1 MATKKPPVKRPP
13 VKSAP
18 VKKPPVKSAPVKKPP
33 VKPTTKKPVKKAVA
47 TPIVIDVSSGTK
59 SASSMVDKAID
70 LIKWVDTPFK
80 LFEVILLASVFFFG
94 YFAWDSRTA
103 ILEAITHSSKVT
115 NLKEVNHLIPVAA
128 SLQKDLEAVTVVVHK
143 AALVVNTRTTM
154 LSFGPKGR
162 DNSLDGLVSSLFNK
176 DPGRNAA
183 IVGMLN
189 GEVVCAKLEG
199 TSKSSEWEAKQGATF
214 VCRGGIPPEI
224 GDFDGYIAVGFK
236 TEPADLN
243 VVKTRINLASSEMSQ

>member
-1 MATKKPPVKRPP
+1 MKTPVKKAPVKR
-13 VKSAP
+13 VA
-18 VKKPPVKSAPVKKPP
+18 VKKPPVKKVAPTRRTKTPP
-33 VKPTTKKPVKKAVA
+33 A
-47 TPIVIDVSSGTK
+47 PIVIDVSSTTK
-59 SASSMVDKAID
+59 SASSMLDKAID
-70 LIKWVDTPFK
+70 LIKWVDSPFK

-94 YFAWDSRTA
+94 YFAWDSRTV
-103 ILEAITHSSKVT
+103 ILDAITQSSKVT

-162 DNSLDGLVSSLFNK
+162 DNTLDGLVTSLFNK

-183 IVGMLN
+183 IIGMLN
-189 GEVVCAKLEG
+189 GEVTCDKLEG

-214 VCRGGIPPEI
+214 ICRGGIPPEV
-224 GDFDGYIAVGFK
+224 GDFDGYVAVGFK
-236 TEPADLN
+236 TEPADLS
-243 VVKTRINLASSEMSQ
+243 VVKTRINLATADMSQ

>member
-1 MATKKPPVKRPP
+1 MATKKPVTKPIIK
-13 VKSAP
+13 KTP
-18 VKKPPVKSAPVKKPP
+18 VKKPAP
-33 VKPTTKKPVKKAVA
+33 KPTIKKPVAKKAPVEKV
-47 TPIVIDVSSGTK
+47 TNSPIVIDVSSSTK
-59 SASSMVDKAID
+59 SATSMMDKAID

-189 GEVVCAKLEG
+189 GEVICAKLEG

>member
-1 MATKKPPVKRPP
+1 MATKKPVTKPIIK
-13 VKSAP
+13 KTP
-18 VKKPPVKSAPVKKPP
+18 VKKPAP
-33 VKPTTKKPVKKAVA
+33 KPTIKKPVAKKAPVEKV
-47 TPIVIDVSSGTK
+47 TNSPIVIDVSSSTK
-59 SASSMVDKAID
+59 SATSMMDKAID

-80 LFEVILLASVFFFG
+80 LFEVILLASIFFFG
-94 YFAWDSRTA
+94 YFAWDSRA
-103 ILEAITHSSKVT
+103 VILEAITHSSKIT

-143 AALVVNTRTTM
+143 ATLAVNTRTTM

-162 DNSLDGLVSSLFNK
+162 DNSLDGLISSLFNK

-183 IVGMLN
+183 IIGMLN
-189 GEVVCAKLEG
+189 GEVTCDKLEG
-199 TSKSSEWEAKQGATF
+199 VSKSSEWETKQGATF
-214 VCRGGIPPEI
+214 ICRGGIPPEV
-224 GDFDGYIAVGFK
+224 GDFDGYVAVGFK